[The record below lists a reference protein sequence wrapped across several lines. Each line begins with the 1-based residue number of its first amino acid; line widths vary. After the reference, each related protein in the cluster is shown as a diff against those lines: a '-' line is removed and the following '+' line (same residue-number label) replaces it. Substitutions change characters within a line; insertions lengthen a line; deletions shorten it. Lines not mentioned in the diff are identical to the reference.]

1 MFLKTGYPYRQQAK
15 KTSGATCMLINRIHK
30 KYSTDNANMV
40 NDAYTNLVGMSY
52 SLMPAESVPLFAGKP
67 AN

>member
-1 MFLKTGYPYRQQAK
+1 
-15 KTSGATCMLINRIHK
+15 MLINRIHK
-30 KYSTDNANMV
+30 KYITDNANII